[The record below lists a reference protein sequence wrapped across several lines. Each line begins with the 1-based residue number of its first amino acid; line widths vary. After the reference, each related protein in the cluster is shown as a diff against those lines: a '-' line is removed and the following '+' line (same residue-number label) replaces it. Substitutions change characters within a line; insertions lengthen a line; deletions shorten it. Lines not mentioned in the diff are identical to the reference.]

1 MSEKPKC
8 YTCKYRKNL
17 IGDAHSKCDAE
28 IKDGDVKIHVNQ
40 WSFLFPYN
48 YDPIWIKSCKK
59 YESKIEK
66 E

>member
-1 MSEKPKC
+1 MVNF
-8 YTCKYRKNL
+8 R
-17 IGDAHSKCDAE
+17 IGDVHSKCDAE